1 MSKIIETDV
10 VIVGGGP
17 VGLTAA
23 MYLNSRGVR
32 SVVIESRAFMAA
44 PNVKCN
50 HVSARTMERF
60 RQLGIADKVRAA
72 GLPQDYPHDV
82 AFFTTMT
89 GIEIARILIPSPADR
104 KNNPVGPDA
113 DWPTPEPPHRVN
125 QRYLEPILMEHA
137 ASLENLTLLNDTD
150 FVDFTQDDDG
160 VAVRATDKN
169 GEPLEI
175 RGKFMIGADGGKS
188 AVRKMIGSSL
198 SGDPVLSYVQST
210 LISAPGLYELAGDPA
225 WAYYL
230 LNPRR
235 NGHIYSI
242 DGKEEFLVHNYVKPD
257 EGEGENLDR
266 DQFIRTFLNV
276 DDSFQYTILSKE
288 DWVARR
294 LVADR
299 FRKGRVFIAGDAS
312 HLWVPYAGYGMNAG
326 IADGLSLAWVLSAY
340 LNGWASEGIL
350 DAYEL
355 ERQPITEQVS
365 RFAMGHQKKIA
376 AFDVPDN
383 IEEDSPPG
391 EEARRVLGQKAY
403 DLNVQQFA
411 AAGLNFGYSYSG
423 SNIISYDGEEAPA
436 YTMGS
441 FTASTVPGC
450 RIPHFWVSDGVSL
463 YDQLGLGYTLISRT
477 DSAATQ
483 PFVEGFAAASVPL
496 TVLTFSPDQTPAEYT
511 HNFYLVRDDQH
522 VVWRGDA
529 APSDFA
535 GLCDVLTGRVPA

>member
-1 MSKIIETDV
+1 MSKVFETDV

-17 VGLTAA
+17 VGLVAA
-23 MYLNSRGVR
+23 MDLDARGIR
-32 SVVIESRAFMAA
+32 SVVIESRVFMAA

-50 HVSARTMERF
+50 HISSRTMERF
-60 RQLGIADKVRAA
+60 RQLGIADKVRAS
-72 GLPQDYPHDV
+72 GLPQDYPQDV

-89 GIEIARILIPSPADR
+89 GTEIARILIPSAKAR

-113 DWPTPEPPHRVN
+113 NWPTPEPPHRVN

-137 ASLENLTLLNDTD
+137 NSLELVTLLTETD
-150 FVDFTQDDDG
+150 FVDFTQDADG
-160 VAVRATDKN
+160 VTTRATGKD
-169 GEPLEI
+169 GEAIEI
-175 RGKFMIGADGGKS
+175 RAKYMIGADGGRS
-188 AVRKMIGSSL
+188 VVRKMIGSSL

-210 LISAPGLYELAGDPA
+210 LIKAPGLYEKMGGPA

-235 NGHIYSI
+235 NGHVYSI

-257 EGEGENLDR
+257 EGQGEDLDR
-266 DQFIRTFLNV
+266 DYFIRTFLGV
-276 DDSFQYTILSKE
+276 DDSFEYSVLSIQ

-299 FRKGRVFIAGDAS
+299 FRKDRVFIAGDAS

-326 IADGLSLAWVLSAY
+326 IADGLNLTFVLAAH

-365 RFAMGHQKKIA
+365 RFAMAHQKKIA
-376 AFDVPDN
+376 AFDVPDS
-383 IEEDSPPG
+383 IEDDTPEG
-391 EEARRVLGQKAY
+391 EEARKVLGQKAY

-411 AAGLNFGYSYSG
+411 AAGLNYGYSYSG
-423 SNIISYDGEEAPA
+423 SNIISYDGEEPPA

-450 RIPHFWVSDGVSL
+450 RLPHFWVADGVSL
-463 YDQLGLGYTLISRT
+463 YDQLGLGYTLIARADLGRVST
-477 DSAATQ
+477 LTEA
-483 PFVEGFAAASVPL
+483 FAAAQVPL
-496 TVLTFSPDQTPAEYT
+496 TVLSFAPDQTPAEYK
-511 HNFYLVRDDQH
+511 HDFIIVRGDQH
-522 VVWRGDA
+522 VAWRGDE
-529 APSDFA
+529 APADAA
-535 GLCDVLTGRVPA
+535 GLVDLLTGKVPV